1 MDENMKKSMK
11 TMKNMNPFRRPND
24 NNLSTPNYNGNTQ
37 MGDMAVNPMGTRSNA
52 VVGGRRTRR
61 RRSTRKRQSKP
72 MVNLQ
77 ANRKRTRAVAVRGKR
92 GGRIS
97 KR

>member
-1 MDENMKKSMK
+1 MFTNCSFTQKQYTKEPD
-11 TMKNMNPFRRPND
+11 TYNPI
-24 NNLSTPNYNGNTQ
+24 
-37 MGDMAVNPMGTRSNA
+37 ASNSG
-52 VVGGRRTRR
+52 GGRRTRR
-61 RRSTRKRQSKP
+61 RRPTRKRQSKP

-92 GGRIS
+92 CGRIS